1 MIFNKRNILR
11 RLRAPFFDAP
21 HLTKSEAAAVALA
34 VRGFTAKDIGAELG
48 ASEEA
53 ITQRL
58 RLAAARLGVAG
69 KAGLVRLA
77 WDRVIDA
84 VEAMTDGKA

>member
-1 MIFNKRNILR
+1 MILNKRNVLH
-11 RLRAPFFDAP
+11 RLRDPYFDVPA
-21 HLTKSEAAAVALA
+21 LTPSEKQAVGLAA
-34 VRGFTAKDIGAELG
+34 RGYTARDIGAMLN

-58 RLAAARLGVAG
+58 RLAAARLGVSG

-84 VEAMTDGKA
+84 VETMTDGKA

>member
-1 MIFNKRNILR
+1 MILNKRNILR
-11 RLRAPFFDAP
+11 RLRDPYFDVSA
-21 HLTKSEAAAVALA
+21 LTPSEKQAVGLAA
-34 VRGFTAKDIGAELG
+34 RGYTARDIGAMLN

-84 VEAMTDGKA
+84 VEAMTDGGS

>member
-1 MIFNKRNILR
+1 MILTKRNVLR

-21 HLTKSEAAAVALA
+21 HLTPSEAEAVALA
-34 VRGFTAKDIGAELG
+34 VRGFTAKEIGARLG

-58 RLAAARLGVAG
+58 RLATARLGVSG

-84 VEAMTDGKA
+84 VETMTDGKA